1 MARPKSNGT
10 NTSTVTIGFEAKLWR
25 TADKLRNNMG
35 AVEYKQVVLGL
46 STQIPA
52 CLWFFWKNE
61 HAGKCR
67 GVAELELALAA

>member
-10 NTSTVTIGFEAKLWR
+10 NTSTVTIGFEAKPWR
-25 TADKLRNNMG
+25 TADT
-35 AVEYKQVVLGL
+35 QVVLGL
-46 STQIPA
+46 STQIPV

-67 GVAELELALAA
+67 AAPDLELALAA